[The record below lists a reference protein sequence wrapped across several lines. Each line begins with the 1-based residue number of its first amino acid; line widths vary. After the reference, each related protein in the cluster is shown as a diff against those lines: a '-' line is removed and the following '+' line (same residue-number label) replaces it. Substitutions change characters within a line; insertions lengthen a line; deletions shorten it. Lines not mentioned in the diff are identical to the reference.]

1 MSTAVL
7 EKVSE
12 PTPRRTVS
20 PAPPNMAI
28 KQAKQTALEIHS
40 LFPVMVAGVIAFT
53 LAVLFI
59 GSILGWLALRSSGV
73 MAP

>member
-20 PAPPNMAI
+20 PAPPPNMAI
-28 KQAKQTALEIHS
+28 KQAQTALEIHS